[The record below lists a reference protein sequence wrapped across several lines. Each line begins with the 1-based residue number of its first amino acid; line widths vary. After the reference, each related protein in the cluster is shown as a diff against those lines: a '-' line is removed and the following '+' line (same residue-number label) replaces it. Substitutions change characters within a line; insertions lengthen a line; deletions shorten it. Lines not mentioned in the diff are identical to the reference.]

1 MRKGRAENVRE
12 RKEAG
17 ASFGSGGD
25 FFMKKPSALS
35 ALPRCISSS
44 SSLPPS
50 PPPPPPSL
58 PPQ

>member
-25 FFMKKPSALS
+25 FFYEKALS
-35 ALPRCISSS
+35 SLCLAPVYLLLLPSS
-44 SSLPPS
+44 
-50 PPPPPPSL
+50 PPPPPSL